1 MKKTIVTLLT
11 AAASLTL
18 VAGIVEDTKSKPVL
32 VASAQIAPF
41 GDVTKKVTTL
51 GTMISNP
58 IVPTLILT
66 GGQQQLVEKYGRFR
80 ADGPI
85 TWLAYI
91 QSPAWEVASTNMDQ
105 VSVEDLFEV
114 VLVYPSVDGPAT
126 MTMNH
131 PGATREA
138 DGTVH
143 LLPGKT
149 NPNDTYVKYTADKRY
164 CAFAS
169 SPAIAARAL
178 EDFKALR
185 SRRND
190 AKDSPLVRFEIV
202 ERGMDALATYYDSI
216 SAEQQK
222 LIAESG
228 TNHVGLIQ
236 KFVGFQGTRRKRAQ
250 ELLRSAANCVMT
262 FNLDENGLSMDA
274 QIAPKP
280 GKKMPFAS
288 DFVLPGGILDNAPA
302 SAPVFF
308 FGGDRLLCQSMD
320 EASFKSDKSAMCEL
334 LSELVA
340 ELVKEEECSKYAA
353 FMKEVER
360 LTTQLV
366 KDMPFPADADWTGA
380 WLGFDKATHPYFEQV
395 KCAAQAEMVHQMAD
409 RFSTGFA
416 AAVEKQWPGKGLLTK
431 TGDSVV
437 LDWQAIIDLYGAE
450 VGVKPGDKEEKEL
463 ANAKKT
469 LANILGAGKFAGTTV
484 RKGNLL
490 RTRYA
495 ANGVKPVPDAPC
507 TGEARVAAAL
517 PETVEKRPAIV
528 FYLEV
533 YSLVRDAILPIMAKT
548 ANKNDAKQYQAMI
561 SAMTP
566 AEKNSALA
574 YAGWID
580 RNGAARGLLRITA
593 NELKNFGSAFN
604 AFTAASLL
612 GADADNE

>member
-1 MKKTIVTLLT
+1 MKKTMMAVWA
-11 AAASLTL
+11 AAASLVL
-18 VAGIVEDTKSKPVL
+18 AAGIVEDTKSKPVL

-41 GDVTKKVTTL
+41 GDVAKKVTAL

-58 IVPTLILT
+58 IVPTLLLT

-91 QSPAWEVASTNMDQ
+91 QSPAWEVAATNLDQ
-105 VSVEDLFEV
+105 VSVEDLFET

-138 DGTVH
+138 DDMVH
-143 LLPGKT
+143 LLPGKA
-149 NPNDTYVKYTADKRY
+149 NPNDTYVKYTADNRY

-185 SRRND
+185 SQRKD
-190 AKDSPLVRFEIV
+190 EKDSPLVRFEIV
-202 ERGMDALATYYDSI
+202 ERGMDALSTFYDSI

-222 LIAESG
+222 LLAESG
-228 TNHVGLIQ
+228 TNSVDLMQ
-236 KFVGFQGTRRKRAQ
+236 KVVGFQGTRRKQAQ
-250 ELLRSAANCVMT
+250 ELLRSVATCVMT
-262 FNLDENGLSMDA
+262 FNLDENGLSMDT
-274 QIAPKP
+274 QILPKP

-288 DFVLPGGILDNAPA
+288 NFVLPKGVLDNAPA
-302 SAPVFF
+302 SAPVFL

-353 FMKEVER
+353 FLKEVER

-366 KDMPFPADADWTGA
+366 KEVPFPAETDWTGA
-380 WLGFDKATHPYFEQV
+380 WLGFDGATHPYFEQV
-395 KCAAQAEMVHQMAD
+395 KCAAQVEATYQMAD
-409 RFSTGFA
+409 RFSTGLA

-437 LDWQAIIDLYGAE
+437 LDWQTIIDLYGVE
-450 VGVKPGDKEEKEL
+450 VGVKPGDKEAKEL

-469 LANILGAGKFAGTTV
+469 LANILGAGKLSSTTV
-484 RKGNLL
+484 RNGNLL

-507 TGEARVAAAL
+507 TGEARIAAAL
-517 PETVEKRPAIV
+517 PETVVKRPAMV
-528 FYLEV
+528 FYLEL
-533 YSLVRDAILPIMAKT
+533 YALVRDAVLPIMAKT
-548 ANKNDAKQYQAMI
+548 ANKKDAKQYQAI
-561 SAMTP
+561 VTAMTP

-574 YAGWID
+574 YAAWID
-580 RNGAARGLLRITA
+580 QNGAARGLLRITA

-612 GADADNE
+612 GADNE